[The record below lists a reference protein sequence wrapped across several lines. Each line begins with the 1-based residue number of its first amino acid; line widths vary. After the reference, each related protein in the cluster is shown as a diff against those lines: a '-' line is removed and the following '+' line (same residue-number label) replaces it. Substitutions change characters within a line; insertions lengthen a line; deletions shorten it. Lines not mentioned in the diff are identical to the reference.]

1 MRDIDVFGTLLGLD
15 SGWVVSKVDVRE
27 DEQSVRL
34 EVEHVGEVQCPT
46 CGKVCPVHDHSAERV
61 WRHLDTMQFTTL
73 VVCRVPRAD
82 CSKHGVLQMN
92 VPWAGPKSRFT
103 SMFESLAIRYLE
115 LTKSQVRCARMLRLS
130 ANQVHDIMHRAVDRG
145 LERRQ
150 LEVIPH
156 IGIDE
161 KSFQRRDFATILCDL
176 NGKRVL
182 AVERGHKEESA
193 KKAFAV
199 LPYRGLVKT
208 VCMDMSEAY
217 KKAAS
222 SGMGVAEIVHDR
234 FHVAALLSA
243 AVDETRRAE
252 VKKRPELKESRYV
265 WLKNPENLTDKQ
277 KTSFDLLVGAE
288 LKTAEAYALK
298 QVFKSFFEQETPDQA
313 MEFFV
318 DWYDEVQKRS
328 LPRMK
333 KCAHTLAT
341 NINGLL
347 AAVKWR
353 LTNAYA
359 ESINASIQEVK
370 TVARGFRRFENFRI
384 AILFFLGKLE
394 LNPRKSP

>member
-1 MRDIDVFGTLLGLD
+1 MRDADLFSSLLGLTD
-15 SGWVVSKVDVRE
+15 SWEVT
-27 DEQSVRL
+27 SVEFKPELSR
-34 EVEHVGEVQCPT
+34 VEIRVNHVGVLSCSS
-46 CGKVCPVHDHSAERV
+46 CGEACALYDQSSERW
-61 WRHLDTMQFTTL
+61 WRHLNTMEYSTF
-73 VVCRVPRAD
+73 VIARIPRSN
-82 CSKHGVLQMN
+82 CPTHGIKQID

-103 SMFESLAIRYLE
+103 FGMEEWTIQVLQ
-115 LTKSQVRCARMLRLS
+115 LTKSQARTGRLLRLS
-130 ANQVHDIMHRAVDRG
+130 AGQVHDIMHRAVKRG
-145 LERRQ
+145 LERRR
-150 LEVIPH
+150 LDVIPH

-176 NGKRVL
+176 TGKRVL
-182 AVERGHKEESA
+182 EVERGRKEESA
-193 KKAFAV
+193 RKAFAV
-199 LPYRGLVKT
+199 LPVRGMVKT

-217 KKAAS
+217 KNAAS
-222 SGMGVAEIVHDR
+222 SGLGVAEIVHDR
-234 FHVAALLSA
+234 FHVAALLSQ

-277 KTSFDLLVGAE
+277 KTSFEILVGAE
-288 LKTAEAYALK
+288 LKTAEAYAFK
-298 QVFKSFFEQETPDQA
+298 QVFKSFFEQETPAEA
-313 MEFFV
+313 MEFFI
-318 DWYDEVQKRS
+318 DWYDEVQTRN

-333 KCAHTLAT
+333 KCAHTLAA

-359 ESINASIQEVK
+359 ESVNASIQEVK
-370 TVARGFRRFENFRI
+370 TVARGFRQFESFRI

>member
-1 MRDIDVFGTLLGLD
+1 VGDADLFSSLLGLNESWEVTSVD
-15 SGWVVSKVDVRE
+15 FKPELSRVEIHVSHKGVLTCSACGEACALYDQS
-27 DEQSVRL
+27 DERW
-34 EVEHVGEVQCPT
+34 
-46 CGKVCPVHDHSAERV
+46 
-61 WRHLDTMQFTTL
+61 WRHLNTMEYATF
-73 VVCRVPRAD
+73 VIARIPRSN
-82 CSKHGVLQMN
+82 CPTHGIKQID

-103 SMFESLAIRYLE
+103 FGMEEWAIQVLQ
-115 LTKSQVRCARMLRLS
+115 LTKSQARTGRLLRLS
-130 ANQVHDIMHRAVDRG
+130 AGQVHDIMYRAVKRG
-145 LERRQ
+145 LDRRE
-150 LEVIPH
+150 LDEIPH
-156 IGIDE
+156 LGIDE

-176 NGKRVL
+176 TGKRVL
-182 AVERGHKEESA
+182 EVERGRKEESA
-193 KKAFAV
+193 RKAFAV
-199 LPYRGLVKT
+199 LPFRGMVKT

-217 KKAAS
+217 KQAAS
-222 SGMGVAEIVHDR
+222 SGLGFAEIIHDR
-234 FHVAALLSA
+234 FHVAALLSQ

-288 LKTAEAYALK
+288 LKTAEAYAFK
-298 QVFKSFFEQETPDQA
+298 QVFKSFFEQESPAEA
-313 MEFFV
+313 MEFFI

-333 KCAHTLAT
+333 KCAHTLAA

-370 TVARGFRRFENFRI
+370 TVARGFRQFESFRI

-394 LNPRKSP
+394 LNPRKTP